1 MIYTLTFSLSP
12 ETSSALE
19 IWDAVKYMLYRNI
32 WSILLFLFIHFQN
45 LAGHDQARAG
55 TGKTAQ

>member
-1 MIYTLTFSLSP
+1 MIYTLKFSLSP

-32 WSILLFLFIHFQN
+32 RGILLFFIYTFSE
-45 LAGHDQARAG
+45 LGGA
-55 TGKTAQ
+55 